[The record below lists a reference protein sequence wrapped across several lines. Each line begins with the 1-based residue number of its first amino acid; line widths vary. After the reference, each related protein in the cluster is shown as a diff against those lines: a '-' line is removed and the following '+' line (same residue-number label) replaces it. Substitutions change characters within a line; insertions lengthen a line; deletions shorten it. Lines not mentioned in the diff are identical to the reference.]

1 MNICVYGAAS
11 NSIAENYIKN
21 IELLGETI
29 AKKGHCLV
37 FGGGNNGAMGAA
49 ARGVKR
55 YNGKIIGVA
64 PRFFDAD
71 GVLFPYCDEFIYTET
86 MRERKGIMEDRA
98 DAFII
103 CAGGMGTFEEFF
115 EVLTLKQ
122 LRRHE
127 KPIIIYNVKG
137 YYNHMIAM
145 MDNAVKN
152 KFMTDDCKRLYS
164 VADTQEEVFEQLE
177 NYVPFSYNKYNFV
190 YEGDKNDG

>member
-21 IELLGETI
+21 IELLGEKKK
-29 AKKGHCLV
+29 KKGHCLV

-86 MRERKGIMEDRA
+86 MRERKKILEDKS
-98 DAFII
+98 DVFII
-103 CAGGMGTFEEFF
+103 APGGIGTFDEFF
-115 EVLTLKQ
+115 EIVTLKQ
-122 LRRHE
+122 LGRTE
-127 KPIIIYNVKG
+127 KPIVIFNIYG
-137 YYNHMIAM
+137 YYDHLIAM
-145 MDNAVKN
+145 LNNAVNGNFMN
-152 KFMTDDCKRLYS
+152 KATLSLFKVLDNINEIFSYI
-164 VADTQEEVFEQLE
+164 E
-177 NYVPFSYNKYNFV
+177 NYKFEKSSLNEYKDINLR
-190 YEGDKNDG
+190 

>member
-21 IELLGETI
+21 IELLGENI

-86 MRERKGIMEDRA
+86 MRERKKILEDKS
-98 DAFII
+98 DVFII
-103 CAGGMGTFEEFF
+103 APGGIGTFDEFF
-115 EVLTLKQ
+115 EIVTLKQ
-122 LRRHE
+122 LGRTE
-127 KPIIIYNVKG
+127 KPIVIFNIYG
-137 YYNHMIAM
+137 YYDHLIAM
-145 MDNAVKN
+145 LNNAVNGNFMN
-152 KFMTDDCKRLYS
+152 KATLSLFKVLDNINEIFSYI
-164 VADTQEEVFEQLE
+164 E
-177 NYVPFSYNKYNFV
+177 NYKFEKSSLNEYKDINLR
-190 YEGDKNDG
+190 

>member
-86 MRERKGIMEDRA
+86 MRERKKILEDKA
-98 DAFII
+98 DVFII
-103 CAGGMGTFEEFF
+103 APGGIGTFDEFF
-115 EVLTLKQ
+115 EIVTLKQ
-122 LRRHE
+122 LGRTE
-127 KPIIIYNVKG
+127 KPIVIFNIYG
-137 YYNHMIAM
+137 YYDHLIAM
-145 MDNAVKN
+145 LNNAVNGNFMN
-152 KFMTDDCKRLYS
+152 KATLSLFKVLDNINEIFSYI
-164 VADTQEEVFEQLE
+164 E
-177 NYVPFSYNKYNFV
+177 NYKFEKSSLNEYKDINLR
-190 YEGDKNDG
+190 

>member
-86 MRERKGIMEDRA
+86 MRERKKILEDKS
-98 DAFII
+98 DVFII
-103 CAGGMGTFEEFF
+103 APGGIGTFDEFF
-115 EVLTLKQ
+115 EIVTLKQ
-122 LRRHE
+122 LGRTE
-127 KPIIIYNVKG
+127 KPIVIFNIYG
-137 YYNHMIAM
+137 YYDHLIAM
-145 MDNAVKN
+145 LNNAVNGNFMN
-152 KFMTDDCKRLYS
+152 KATLSLFKVLDNINEIFSYI
-164 VADTQEEVFEQLE
+164 E
-177 NYVPFSYNKYNFV
+177 NYKFEKSSLNEYKDINLR
-190 YEGDKNDG
+190 